1 MDVIEGILA
10 IDKPPSV
17 LIRRGKG
24 KRKTFIEDFREKS
37 AVILEGHFN
46 SPSAILDCIRKI
58 DNLGEYPYKAFKRVT
73 LDRVSI
79 GC

>member
-10 IDKPPSV
+10 KDKQPSV

-24 KRKTFIEDFREKS
+24 KRITFKVDFREKR
-37 AVILEGHFN
+37 VILEGHLN
-46 SPSAILDCIRKI
+46 LPSAILDCIRKI